1 MAVQFFRTMGRL
13 TGYVLR
19 SHVIDKAIATTANYV
34 FSEMRLA
41 DIRIKLKLLRQ
52 KRNHH
57 LYLLGKTF
65 YRLSTNNIDPM
76 HDEHTLTISRVL
88 REIDLEIEQVNA
100 ELARR
105 KKQNEKQE
113 EN

>member
-13 TGYVLR
+13 TGYVIK
-19 SHVIDKAIATTANYV
+19 SHVIDKAIATTVNYV
-34 FSEMRLA
+34 LSEMRLA

-52 KRNHH
+52 KRNRH

-65 YRLSTNNIDPM
+65 YRLSINNIAPM
-76 HDEHTLTISRVL
+76 HDEHTMTISRVL

-100 ELARR
+100 ELASR
-105 KKQNEKQE
+105 KQYEKQKK
-113 EN
+113 N